1 MKSGL
6 LAVCKHGIYELMALQ
21 TKTGR
26 IFQAMISILHL
37 FNAALL
43 SAEAKGYS
51 AILCKVYFAI
61 YIWPFQ
67 QDSISRMKMSWEDI
81 K

>member
-6 LAVCKHGIYELMALQ
+6 LALCKHGIYEFMALQ

-26 IFQAMISILHL
+26 IFQAMILILRL
-37 FNAALL
+37 FKAVSL
-43 SAEAKGYS
+43 SAEAKGYN

-67 QDSISRMKMSWEDI
+67 QDSISRLKMSWEDI

>member
-1 MKSGL
+1 
-6 LAVCKHGIYELMALQ
+6 
-21 TKTGR
+21 
-26 IFQAMISILHL
+26 MISILHL
-37 FNAALL
+37 FNAVSL
-43 SAEAKGYS
+43 SAEAKGDS